1 MTGGD
6 ACQATVSRLPV
17 LNRNV
22 SESVLPNGN
31 LRQALDAAAVRGYEE
46 GNLRALRYLKG
57 LSLEVP

>member
-31 LRQALDAAAVRGYEE
+31 LRQALDAAVRGYEE